1 MQDIMGK
8 PVPYSVGAL
17 GTGHFFLSF
26 WPYGGIGRKSFGNHQ
41 DFISFRMAWPRKR
54 FDFPIAIVLRH
65 LQVYILNCPAAL
77 VPPKFGRSSRR
88 RGTDFLGIQSDSV
101 VLGKG
106 NESTWNCLIRGESK

>member
-1 MQDIMGK
+1 
-8 PVPYSVGAL
+8 
-17 GTGHFFLSF
+17 
-26 WPYGGIGRKSFGNHQ
+26 
-41 DFISFRMAWPRKR
+41 MAWPRKR

-88 RGTDFLGIQSDSV
+88 RGKDFLGIQSDSV

-106 NESTWNCLIRGESK
+106 EKVMKAHGIASSGARASLV